1 MNHDPECPQ
10 GSRFT
15 KLGPSMCV
23 CHIIA
28 PKRAEMNGIMTHD
41 PLCPRYNTTEID
53 LDGLTGLSKRE
64 RRQLESIEIG
74 CDCDLIAK
82 VRADEREKAAQRIR
96 SIDQESYD
104 CTCMSAPN
112 PMRLA
117 CIASARGD
125 KS

>member
-1 MNHDPECPQ
+1 VTHDPECPQ
-10 GSRFT
+10 GSRLT
-15 KLGPSMCV
+15 KWGPRMCV

-28 PKRAEMNGIMTHD
+28 RTRAQMNGIMSHD
-41 PLCPRYNTTEID
+41 PLCPRYHTTEID
-53 LDGLTGLSKRE
+53 LNGLSGLSKRR
-64 RRQLESIEIG
+64 RRQLESIVFR

-117 CIASARGD
+117 CIASARGEA
-125 KS
+125 S